1 MAEITPSSSL
11 EELAA
16 IISQALE
23 AAGILATLSGGAAVS
38 IYTNNRYQSEDL
50 DFVSSEAAD
59 RLAKAVKAL
68 GFVPT
73 ASQRLFVHPQTRWL
87 LEFPAGPLAFG
98 ETIVNAAAIE
108 AIETVVGPLRVITPT
123 HCAMDRLA
131 AFLHWSDRQSYDQ
144 AIWVAQSQ
152 VIDWEDLET
161 WAASEGMPEEKWQ
174 VFCQTANRPDTSL

>member
-1 MAEITPSSSL
+1 MAEITFSTSL

-50 DFVSSEAAD
+50 DFVSSAAAGK
-59 RLAKAVKAL
+59 LAKAVETL

-73 ASQRLFVHPQTRWL
+73 ESQRLFEHPQTPWL

-98 ETIVNAAAIE
+98 EQI
-108 AIETVVGPLRVITPT
+108 
-123 HCAMDRLA
+123 
-131 AFLHWSDRQSYDQ
+131 
-144 AIWVAQSQ
+144 
-152 VIDWEDLET
+152 
-161 WAASEGMPEEKWQ
+161 
-174 VFCQTANRPDTSL
+174 ANSAGV

>member
-1 MAEITPSSSL
+1 MVEITPSTSL

-50 DFVSSEAAD
+50 DVVSSAAAGK
-59 RLAKAVKAL
+59 LAKAVEAL

-73 ASQRLFVHPQTRWL
+73 ESQRLFANPQTPWL

-98 ETIVNAAAIE
+98 EKTVNAAGIE

-123 HCAMDRLA
+123 QCVMDRLA
-131 AFLHWSDRQSYDQ
+131 AFVHWDDRQCYDQ

-152 VIDWEDLET
+152 VIDWADLET
-161 WAASEGMPEEKWQ
+161 WAANEGMPEEKWL
-174 VFCQTANRPDTSL
+174 VFCQGANRPDLNQ

>member
-1 MAEITPSSSL
+1 MAEITSSTTL

-50 DFVSSEAAD
+50 DFVSSAAAGK
-59 RLAKAVKAL
+59 LAKDVESL

-73 ASQRLFVHPQTRWL
+73 KSQRLFAHTQTPWL

-98 ETIVNAAAIE
+98 ETIVNASGIDDRYGR
-108 AIETVVGPLRVITPT
+108 GPSPCDHSYALCI
-123 HCAMDRLA
+123 DRLA
-131 AFLHWSDRQSYDQ
+131 AFVHWNDRSATTRRSGLPRVKSSIGQ
-144 AIWVAQSQ
+144 IWKRGQPMR
-152 VIDWEDLET
+152 
-161 WAASEGMPEEKWQ
+161 GWQ
-174 VFCQTANRPDTSL
+174 RIIGCYLAKHRYPF